1 MKEWIIAIGSKNPA
15 KIKAAEEV
23 CRKIFSEKFKILS
36 VEVPNTP
43 KQPKSDDEMIKGA
56 IYRAKI
62 AKKKTNADYGIGME
76 GGIIK
81 NSYGVFVKGWVSVI
95 NNDTIGLASTVAVQ
109 LPDYIWEPLSKNQ
122 SLELEDIMIKIS
134 GIPNI
139 GNNIGAIGF
148 IANNHY
154 DRMRAFR
161 DALFCAFG
169 RILKKD
175 IYEKEIILINRT

>member
-1 MKEWIIAIGSKNPA
+1 MRKWIIAIGSMNPA
-15 KIKAAEEV
+15 KIKAAEEA
-23 CRKIFSEKFKILS
+23 CRKIFSERFKVLP

-43 KQPKSDDEMIKGA
+43 KQPKSDGEMIKGA

-81 NSYGVFVKGWVSVI
+81 NSYGVFVKGWVAVI
-95 NNDTIGLASTVAVQ
+95 DNSGTLGLASTVSVQ
-109 LPDYIWEPLSKNQ
+109 IPDYIWGILSKNQ

-139 GNNIGAIGF
+139 GNSVGAIGF

-161 DALFCAFG
+161 DALLCAFG
-169 RILKKD
+169 RIFKRD
-175 IYEKEIILINRT
+175 IYEKEQIF